1 MACYPVPVP
10 QVSKSIRFAIIGPG
24 RAAARFAH
32 GLQAVEN
39 TSLAAIWGRNSDRAR
54 AFAGKFS
61 DPIVA
66 PTLNDL
72 LSSNIDAVY
81 IATHPD
87 THAEFCL
94 QALAAGIHVLCEK
107 PAALNVCQ
115 LQTVLSAA
123 RRHDRL
129 FMEAMKPPFFP
140 LYQRLRRHLESDP
153 IGLIG
158 FVRAGHCDSSIG
170 PDYPLHFAE
179 LGGGGIMGI
188 GPYEAFLALD
198 WLGPLKRVQTM
209 GRLNSEGVDNF
220 AIFQTEHERGLAQL
234 HTGIDLLSHGD
245 ALLSGPGG
253 YVLLRANWWNPS
265 YATVH
270 YLDGRIVE
278 IDSPYTGSGF
288 NYETTHF
295 CDLIRQDLRESPVIP
310 HALSLGMARL
320 LEEARVALG
329 VHFPAETKIDD
340 RHPFDKATGLDTG
353 GFIPGNDL
361 HPGHPHDS
369 HLGSYYGTAPSL
381 VQAVLD
387 RWLETPD
394 RLFVENYTFIDFG
407 SGKGRVVLI
416 ASKLPFRK
424 CIGVEL
430 NPDLNAI
437 AADNFA
443 RWQQSGNPRS
453 PLEAVCQDALAFEF
467 PPGPCLVYLF
477 NPFPSQVLAH
487 LIDRIAEAFAGR
499 PGQLDLLYVNAEFK
513 DLLDQ
518 HQGFTPLWQMPV
530 TMSAEDAAADL
541 LHQVDASGRKPYA
554 EDSQD
559 PCVAW
564 RFTGSTNV
572 TPA

>member
-1 MACYPVPVP
+1 VIE
-10 QVSKSIRFAIIGPG
+10 SRDSIRWGVIGPG
-24 RAAARFAH
+24 RAASRFAV
-32 GLQAVEN
+32 GLEAVEH
-39 TSLAAIWGRNSDRAR
+39 AILSAVWGRNSDRAQ
-54 AFAGKFS
+54 AYGQKFS
-61 DPIVA
+61 IPTVA
-66 PTLNDL
+66 PTLETL
-72 LSSNIDAVY
+72 LDTDIEAVY

-87 THAEFCL
+87 SHADLCL
-94 QALAAGIHVLCEK
+94 HALAAGKHVLCEK
-107 PAALNVCQ
+107 PATLNVRQ
-115 LQTVLSAA
+115 LQEVLSAA
-123 RRHDRL
+123 RQHDRL

-140 LYQRLRRHLESDP
+140 LYQRLRQHLESDS
-153 IGLIG
+153 IGSVG
-158 FVRAGHCDSSIG
+158 FVRAGHCDASIG

-220 AIFQTEHERGLAQL
+220 AIFQTEHEHGMAQL
-234 HTGIDLLSHGD
+234 HTGIDLLSRGD
-245 ALLSGPGG
+245 ALLSGPRG

-265 YATVH
+265 HATVH

-278 IDSPYTGSGF
+278 IDSPHTSSGF

-295 CDLIRQDLRESPVIP
+295 CDLIRRGLRESPVIP

-329 VHFPAETKIDD
+329 VHFPGEDSPLTRED
-340 RHPFDKATGLDTG
+340 RHPFDQTTGLDTS
-353 GFIPGNDL
+353 GFIPGSQLNSAHPND
-361 HPGHPHDS
+361 S
-369 HLGSYYGTAPSL
+369 YMGSYYGTPPSL
-381 VQAVLD
+381 AQAMLD

-430 NPDLNAI
+430 NSELNAI
-437 AADNFA
+437 ATQNFA
-443 RWQQSGNPRS
+443 RWQRSGNARS

-477 NPFPSQVLAH
+477 NPFPSHAVAQLVDH
-487 LIDRIAEAFAGR
+487 IAEAFANR
-499 PGQLDLLYVNAEFK
+499 PGQLDLLYVNAEFR
-513 DLLDQ
+513 DVLDQ
-518 HQGFTPLWQMPV
+518 HPGFTPLWQMPV
-530 TMSAEDAAADL
+530 TMSAEDAVADL
-541 LHQVDASGRKPYA
+541 LHHVDASGCRPYA
-554 EDSQD
+554 EESQD
-559 PCVAW
+559 PCAAW
-564 RFTGSTNV
+564 RFTGS
-572 TPA
+572 PKARQS